1 MVKLPEDLT
10 SFTMI
15 KDHLDGINRTV
26 VAQDADNDK
35 KQDLIESQ
43 LNDLDYYKPGVS
55 LHRGMQIKVIDMT
68 QYDTK

>member
-26 VAQDADNDK
+26 VAQDADNNK
-35 KQDLIESQ
+35 KQDLIE
-43 LNDLDYYKPGVS
+43 
-55 LHRGMQIKVIDMT
+55 
-68 QYDTK
+68 